1 MNNRAKDVLCWIARH
16 RQATL
21 AVPAP
26 RLTSENSSRSSPSDR
41 SKFHHSN
48 KVNRFFVAVR
58 HLAAKLTG
66 NCQSR
71 KLRKTDPLRNL
82 WSVPARLRQ
91 RQLHG
96 AWNLRKRRRRSE
108 LSSAIYLNINTA
120 SAALGPVCSYRT
132 WPGGAHGIFQ
142 LLSRPRAYRYYRTPK
157 RDAFWKQSSAPR
169 CSVIT
174 MATQLEGS
182 ASETEPAT
190 APAGLPRC
198 ILPAVRACS

>member
-1 MNNRAKDVLCWIARH
+1 MNNRAKDVLCWMARH
-16 RQATL
+16 RRATL

-26 RLTSENSSRSSPSDR
+26 RPTSENSSRSSPSDR

-108 LSSAIYLNINTA
+108 LSSAIYLEYKYGKRGVRSGVQLPNLA
-120 SAALGPVCSYRT
+120 R
-132 WPGGAHGIFQ
+132 GAHGYFNF
-142 LLSRPRAYRYYRTPK
+142 SRGLVPTGIIERQSAMHSGSNCPRRGARSSR
-157 RDAFWKQSSAPR
+157 RRRSWKARRAKLNP
-169 CSVIT
+169 
-174 MATQLEGS
+174 
-182 ASETEPAT
+182 
-190 APAGLPRC
+190 LP
-198 ILPAVRACS
+198 LPQGFPAVSCQR

>member
-16 RQATL
+16 RRATL
-21 AVPAP
+21 AVLAP
-26 RLTSENSSRSSPSDR
+26 RPTSENSSRSSPSDR

-82 WSVPARLRQ
+82 WSIPARLHQ
-91 RQLHG
+91 KQLHG

-132 WPGGAHGIFQ
+132 WPGAHMDISTFSRGLVRTGIIERQ
-142 LLSRPRAYRYYRTPK
+142 SAMHSGSNRPRRGARSSRW
-157 RDAFWKQSSAPR
+157 RRSWKARRAKLNP
-169 CSVIT
+169 
-174 MATQLEGS
+174 
-182 ASETEPAT
+182 
-190 APAGLPRC
+190 LP
-198 ILPAVRACS
+198 LPQGFPAVSCQR